1 MFLLMVIY
9 DFNIVRIANF
19 PFKTNAPL
27 IVNANAV
34 LTLPVAFKR
43 FQLIARWLPE
53 VLEVTGTVQIDKLS
67 SCLPFNSLKT
77 KNYPIIKECGRIFAM
92 KCLYHGGIILRVA

>member
-1 MFLLMVIY
+1 MIINE
-9 DFNIVRIANF
+9 FNIVCIASL

-27 IVNANAV
+27 IINTNAV

-43 FQLIARWLPE
+43 FQLIAQRLPE
-53 VLEVTGTVQIDKLS
+53 VLEITGTVQIDKLS

-77 KNYPIIKECGRIFAM
+77 MRPSRKVKTKPMQRSGVPPSRMSA
-92 KCLYHGGIILRVA
+92 

>member
-1 MFLLMVIY
+1 MIIY
-9 DFNIVRIANF
+9 DFNIVCIAGL

-27 IVNANAV
+27 IINTNTV
-34 LTLPVAFKR
+34 LTLPAAFKR

-53 VLEVTGTVQIDKLS
+53 VLEITGTVQIDKLS

-77 KNYPIIKECGRIFAM
+77 KN
-92 KCLYHGGIILRVA
+92 